1 MHRYP
6 AKIFPYIPIF
16 FLASEEWAA
25 SSELVLDPFAGTGTV
40 LLESITHAL
49 FKRNCIGVEI
59 NPLARLVA
67 KVKTTP
73 LNSTALK
80 AQTKRLI
87 CGIKVQRHVPDIPTF
102 KNIDLWFSRKV
113 QVGLSKIRYGIE
125 EIEDKDLK
133 DFFLVCLSSVIRDVS
148 RADPKIP
155 PPIILRARNFE
166 SNPSRK
172 KDVEKLIKKKR
183 RANPLT
189 YFKRSIKKNIE
200 RMNSL
205 SKIEEISSG
214 KIKAEIIWDDARTL
228 HKCNMIGKA
237 TLDKSNAMPLE
248 KGSVAIVITSPPYIN
263 AQKYLRTTKFE
274 LLWLDLLNESDL
286 ITLDRKIIGSERIF
300 RSEYKDLILTNIKS
314 ADVVIEKIFKK
325 DPKRAAIVSKYFNDM
340 HISIKQIN
348 RVLRKDGHFIIVV
361 GNNTICGTVV
371 ESHQILADIAETVGD
386 FDIEMI
392 LIDKI
397 RSRGMITKRHES
409 GGLLLDEW
417 IVVLVKR

>member
-1 MHRYP
+1 M
-6 AKIFPYIPIF
+6 
-16 FLASEEWAA
+16 
-25 SSELVLDPFAGTGTV
+25 
-40 LLESITHAL
+40 
-49 FKRNCIGVEI
+49 
-59 NPLARLVA
+59 
-67 KVKTTP
+67 
-73 LNSTALK
+73 
-80 AQTKRLI
+80 I